1 VNSFSELTR
10 KEKNTELLRW
20 ISVLPAAVLGRL
32 AAQIIIGVVMRLAVS
47 GGWFTLGESQFFYYL
62 QILVFYSPKEAAF
75 VIAGAKMAP
84 RNRLATTTVLAVS
97 GILMSL
103 IVHVLGQ
110 PNPGVVNYT
119 HFAAEA
125 AGAVS
130 GAAYICFSGTKAQP
144 SKSHREGGVEAAD
157 RKLAPR

>member
-20 ISVLPAAVLGRL
+20 VSVLPAAVIGRL
-32 AAQIIIGVVMRLAVS
+32 AAQIIIGVVTRLAVNS
-47 GGWFTLGESQFFYYL
+47 GWFTLGESQFVHYL

-84 RNRLATTTVLAVS
+84 RGRLATTIVLAVA

-110 PNPGVVNYT
+110 ATPGVVNYT

-130 GAAYICFSGTKAQP
+130 GAVYIFFSRTKTRP
-144 SKSHREGGVEAAD
+144 S
-157 RKLAPR
+157 